1 MLGVAGIWILLG
13 HAFDLY
19 WQVLPVL
26 HPETIGF
33 HWLDGAALV
42 FMVGVLSL
50 SALRG
55 LQTAPLIPVRDA
67 RLNETIGYENE
78 TP

>member
-1 MLGVAGIWILLG
+1 MAGVVA
-13 HAFDLY
+13 
-19 WQVLPVL
+19 
-26 HPETIGF
+26 
-33 HWLDGAALV
+33 
-42 FMVGVLSL
+42 L

-55 LQTAPLIPVRDA
+55 LQRAPLIPVRDA